1 MATNNIKSA
10 KCASNKDNK
19 NYDVRE
25 VEYKIY
31 YIFNVSNH
39 AYHASYTT
47 QKYLSSVMANFQ
59 RKTSDT
65 MIHLFH
71 GGNVRIDLLDV
82 ITTDNL
88 FDVKQ
93 RIKELLKNIDGM
105 SWEKI
110 NAEKFKECWNG
121 IDTYTPKTEDTTEE
135 PAVKTERRNKP
146 KKQKPKELDFNGEID
161 LGDIDEFDPLP
172 TKKPT
177 KKSTSKKEPTIKK
190 TEKCKNGK
198 EPIWC
203 QKCNCEVSYTN
214 WSRHKTSKKHTA

>member
-10 KCASNKDNK
+10 KCASNRDNK
-19 NYDVRE
+19 NYDKSD

-31 YIFNVSNH
+31 YIFNVSNR

-59 RKTSDT
+59 RKTSDS
-65 MIHLFH
+65 MKNLFD

-105 SWEKI
+105 SWGDI

-121 IDTYTPKTEDTTEE
+121 TKTVDTYTPKKTED
-135 PAVKTERRNKP
+135 VKTERPKKHKEQKP
-146 KKQKPKELDFNGEID
+146 KKQKPKELDFNGEVD
-161 LGDIDEFDPLP
+161 LSDIDEFEPLP
-172 TKKPT
+172 EI
-177 KKSTSKKEPTIKK
+177 KKEKEK
-190 TEKCKNGK
+190 EKVKKCKSGK

-214 WSRHKTSKKHTA
+214 WSRHQQSKKHTR